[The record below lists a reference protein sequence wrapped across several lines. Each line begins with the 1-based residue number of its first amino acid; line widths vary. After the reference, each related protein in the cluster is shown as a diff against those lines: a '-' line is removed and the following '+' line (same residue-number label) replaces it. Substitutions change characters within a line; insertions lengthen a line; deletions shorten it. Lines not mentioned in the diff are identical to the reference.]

1 MRLAV
6 KFLLLLTYTLV
17 QTGFQAGGLLAQET
31 TETIPPAT
39 EAVAPP
45 AQEAV
50 QPAPPKFAPDAVVR
64 PLSNEDISW
73 LKDFSW
79 RSVGPTPMGGRIVD
93 IAVNPNHEHHI
104 LIASAAGGLW
114 ETKNNGT
121 TWQSIFNSE
130 GSISIGDIAIDP
142 QTPSTVWVGT
152 GEANNQRSSIQ
163 GDGIYKSIDGGK
175 TWQNKGLR
183 DSYHI
188 GRVVVDPTDSNT
200 VYVAVP
206 GHLYTENEERGL
218 YKTTDGGETWTKVL
232 YISPSVGVIDVVVHP
247 TNPQIVMAA
256 SYERLR
262 RAWHLDESG
271 PGSAIHRSEDGGQ
284 TWTRVESGLPGGEIG
299 RIGLTYF
306 QGNPQ
311 IMYATVANMNLR
323 APSAATPEGEPGSGN
338 RDENRGAEAAEENAT
353 EPEASPADDSIPTR
367 FGFQLRRQD
376 DDWVVVALGNRSAA
390 AQAGVQDGDR
400 LVSMGGTAGWEAE
413 SLRSYLQQVQAGDRV
428 QWIFRR
434 SEREVTVN
442 LTVPRSAGPQEVG
455 GEIYRSEDAGVTWTK
470 TNKQPVGGNPPY
482 YYGQIAVDTEN
493 ADRVYVLSVPV
504 YVSDDGGKTFN
515 QAGARS
521 VHVDH
526 HALWINPRNS
536 RHVLLGNDG
545 GIHVS
550 YDRCE
555 TWDHIAN
562 LPLTQFYA
570 ITADQQRPY
579 HVYGGLQDNGT
590 WGGPSEGQGGVS
602 ADQWYSVGG
611 GDGFYIQIDP
621 SDHNIVYAESQFGAV
636 FRLNR
641 ATGQRKSIRPPQ
653 SEPSPGPT
661 DRYNWNSPILLSKH
675 NSNTIYFGGNKLF
688 MSFNQGDD
696 WQVISPDLTTAD
708 PAKLVGNV
716 PHCTITTIAESP
728 LDRDWLIVGTDDGK
742 VQITSDRG
750 KTWSDVSNGFP
761 IQPTSWWCSRVE
773 FSHADK
779 ATAFVSFT
787 GYREDDFRPFVFQ
800 TIDGGK
806 SWKSISGNLP
816 NECINVVKQDPRRA
830 QTLYVGTDKSCF
842 VSTNGGQSW
851 NRLAGFGTLPVHD
864 LLIHPRERDLIIGTH
879 GRGIWIMDDV
889 TPLQETS
896 DQIDQQSG
904 HLFTVRDWEQSR
916 LPQGGSYSGDR
927 YRNTPNSTPGAIL
940 WYQLNPA
947 SQGKDI
953 ELLIEDM
960 EGNEV
965 AKLPV
970 QKELGWHRA
979 TFPAAAAPGGGGPG
993 RGRRGA
999 PGGRAVG
1006 PGIYRAVLLIGDEYF
1021 EQVFQIR
1028 RSE

>member
-1 MRLAV
+1 MRIAV

-17 QTGFQAGGLLAQET
+17 QAGELLGQESTESVPPVTEATAPPSQET
-31 TETIPPAT
+31 TQPAT
-39 EAVAPP
+39 
-45 AQEAV
+45 
-50 QPAPPKFAPDAVVR
+50 PKFAPDTVLR
-64 PLSNEDISW
+64 PLDNDSIPW

-93 IAVNPNHEHHI
+93 IAVNPNHDHHI

-121 TWQSIFNSE
+121 TWQNIFNSE

-142 QTPSTVWVGT
+142 QTPSTIWVGT

-163 GDGIYKSIDGGK
+163 GDGIYKSTDGGK
-175 TWQNKGLR
+175 TWQHKGLR

-200 VYVAVP
+200 VFVAVP

-218 YKTTDGGETWTKVL
+218 YKTTDGGETWNKVL
-232 YISPSVGVIDVVVHP
+232 YISPGVGVIDVIVHP
-247 TNPQIVMAA
+247 TNPQIVLAA

-284 TWTRVESGLPGGEIG
+284 TWIRVESGLPNGEIG

-306 QGNPQ
+306 QGDPQ
-311 IMYATVANMNLR
+311 IMFATVANMNVR
-323 APSAATPEGEPGSGN
+323 VPATTEPGGERGPRN
-338 RDENRGAEAAEENAT
+338 RGENREEAANTDEANT
-353 EPEASPADDSIPTR
+353 EGTPPADDAIATR
-367 FGFQLRRQD
+367 FGFQLRPQND
-376 DDWVVVALGNRSAA
+376 HWIVAALRNGSVA
-390 AQAGVQDGDR
+390 AQAGVQNGDR
-400 LVSMGGTAGWEAE
+400 LISVGGTSGWEAE
-413 SLRSYLQQVQAGDRV
+413 SLRSYLRQIQAGDRI
-428 QWIFRR
+428 QWVLRR
-434 SEREVTVN
+434 GEQEITVT
-442 LTVPRSAGPQEVG
+442 LTAPRSAQPQEIG
-455 GEIYRSEDAGVTWTK
+455 GEIYRSADAGLTWSK
-470 TNKQPVGGNPPY
+470 TNRQPVGGNPPY

-504 YVSDDGGKTFN
+504 HVSDDGGKTFN
-515 QAGARS
+515 QTGARS

-526 HALWINPRNS
+526 HAIWINPRNS

-611 GDGFYIQIDP
+611 GDGFYIQVDP
-621 SDHNIVYAESQFGAV
+621 RDHNILYAESQFGAV

-641 ATGQRKSIRPPQ
+641 ATGQRKSIRPRQ

-675 NSNTIYFGGNKLF
+675 NPNTIYFGGNKLF
-688 MSFNQGDD
+688 MSYNQGDD
-696 WQVISPDLTTAD
+696 WIVLSPDLTTAD
-708 PAKLVGNV
+708 PAKLIGNV

-728 LDRDWLIVGTDDGK
+728 VDPNWLMVGTDDGR
-742 VQITSDRG
+742 VHVTRDRG
-750 KTWSDVSNGFP
+750 KQWTDVSNGFP
-761 IQPTSWWCSRVE
+761 VQPTSWWCSRVE
-773 FSHADK
+773 FSHTDK
-779 ATAFVSFT
+779 ATAYVSFT

-800 TIDGGK
+800 TTDAGQT
-806 SWKSISGNLP
+806 WKSISGNLP

-864 LLIHPRERDLIIGTH
+864 LLIHSRERDLIIGTH

-896 DQIDQQSG
+896 DKIDQQSG

-927 YRNTPNSTPGAIL
+927 HRNTPNSTPGAIL

-953 ELLIEDM
+953 DLLIEDM

-970 QKELGWHRA
+970 QKEIGWHRA
-979 TFPAAAAPGGGGPG
+979 TFPAAAAPGGPGPG

-1006 PGIYRAVLLIGDEYF
+1006 PGIYRAVLLIGDDYF

-1028 RSE
+1028 RSD

>member
-1 MRLAV
+1 MRVAL
-6 KFLLLLTYTLV
+6 KFLLILTLMFSQSGLV
-17 QTGFQAGGLLAQET
+17 WGQEATET
-31 TETIPPAT
+31 TPPVAESTPAPT
-39 EAVAPP
+39 EA
-45 AQEAV
+45 EK
-50 QPAPPKFAPDAVVR
+50 PAPPKFEPGTILR
-64 PLSNEDISW
+64 PLDNDSVPW
-73 LKDFSW
+73 LKDFTW
-79 RSVGPTPMGGRIVD
+79 RSVGPTAMGGRIVD
-93 IAVNPNHEHHI
+93 IAVNPNHEHHV
-104 LIASAAGGLW
+104 LAASAAGGLW

-121 TWQSIFNSE
+121 TWQNIFNSE
-130 GSISIGDIAIDP
+130 GAVSIGDVAFDP
-142 QTPSTVWVGT
+142 QSPTTIWVGT

-163 GDGIYKSIDGGK
+163 GDGIYKSTDGGK
-175 TWQNKGLR
+175 TWQHKGLR

-200 VYVAVP
+200 VYVAVA

-218 YKTTDGGETWTKVL
+218 FKTTDGGETWNKVL
-232 YISPSVGVIDVVVHP
+232 FIGPGVGVIDVIVHP
-247 TNPQIVMAA
+247 TNPQVVVAA

-284 TWTRVESGLPGGEIG
+284 TWTRVAGELPTGEIG

-306 QGNPQ
+306 HGDPQ
-311 IMYATVANMNLR
+311 IMFATVANMNLR
-323 APSAATPEGEPGSGN
+323 TPTAAEPAGENGSENPNENRDASAAEANTGEVAPTSP
-338 RDENRGAEAAEENAT
+338 T
-353 EPEASPADDSIPTR
+353 EDTIATR
-367 FGFQLRRQD
+367 FGFQLTRQD
-376 DDWVVVALGNRSAA
+376 DGWVVGAVRNGSVA
-390 AQAGVQDGDR
+390 AQAGIQNGDR
-400 LVSMGGTAGWEAE
+400 LVSVGGSAGWEAE
-413 SLRSYLQQVQAGDRV
+413 SLRSYLQQVQAGDRI
-428 QWIFRR
+428 QWILRR
-434 SEREVTVN
+434 GDREITST
-442 LTVPRSAGPQEVG
+442 LTAPRSAQPQEIG
-455 GEIYRSEDAGVTWTK
+455 GEIYRSADAGLTWTK
-470 TNKQPVGGNPPY
+470 TNQQPVGGNPPY
-482 YYGQIAVDTEN
+482 YYGQISVDPEN
-493 ADRVYVLSVPV
+493 ADRVYVLSVPMF
-504 YVSDDGGKTFN
+504 VSDDGGKTFN
-515 QAGARS
+515 PNGARS

-555 TWDHIAN
+555 TWDHVAN

-570 ITADQQRPY
+570 ITADHQRPY
-579 HVYGGLQDNGT
+579 HVYGGLQDNGS

-611 GDGFYIQIDP
+611 GDGFYVQVDP
-621 SDHNIVYAESQFGAV
+621 RDHNIVYAESQFGAV

-653 SEPSPGPT
+653 SEPSPGPI

-675 NSNTIYFGGNKLF
+675 NPNTIYFGGNKLF
-688 MSFNQGDD
+688 MSYNQGDD

-742 VQITSDRG
+742 VHITRDRG
-750 KTWSDVSNGFP
+750 QSWSDISNGFP
-761 IQPTSWWCSRVE
+761 LQPTSWWCSRVE

-787 GYREDDFRPFVFQ
+787 GYREDDFRPFLFQ
-800 TIDGGK
+800 TTDAGQT
-806 SWKSISGNLP
+806 WTSISGNLP

-830 QTLYVGTDKSCF
+830 QTLFVGTDKSCF
-842 VSTNGGQSW
+842 VSTNSGQSW
-851 NRLAGFGTLPVHD
+851 NRLPGFGTLAVHD
-864 LLIHPRERDLIIGTH
+864 LLVHPRERDLIIGTH
-879 GRGIWIMDDV
+879 GRGIWILDDV

-896 DQIDQQSG
+896 EAIDKQSG
-904 HLFTVRDWEQSR
+904 HLFSVRDWEQYP

-927 YRNTPNSTPGAIL
+927 YRNTPNSTAGAVI

-947 SQGKDI
+947 AQGKEI

-960 EGNEV
+960 AGNEV

-970 QKELGWHRA
+970 AKEVGWHRA
-979 TFPAAAAPGGGGPG
+979 TFPASGGPGGGPG
-993 RGRRGA
+993 RGRGRRGGPSGQTA
-999 PGGRAVG
+999 G
-1006 PGIYRAVLLIGDEYF
+1006 PGLYRAVLLIGDDFY

-1028 RSE
+1028 RVE